1 MASLPRYQAL
11 LHLKRYSGAADIA
24 DDRTSTT
31 RSEGADWMAQ
41 NIYGKEDR
49 CSVASV
55 TGTAKGWN
63 EIACVLEITSIYSS
77 STGESLVIPL
87 YLNILAYPFISPL
100 SLFPKQLV
108 REEPSAGCL
117 EAGAASATFS
127 EHPEMIYGNL
137 FSHQMP
143 FLQLLHGAMQA
154 GEEEVELHL
163 QQYQYQH
170 EGFFTSCTQE
180 SNFQLLLRLQ
190 GQNCFKQLRT
200 AEMDTSRVVEQL
212 ESCITHA
219 SESETRGVV
228 HHKTP
233 ATVAA
238 TGPTRSAAG
247 VGPNERR
254 KRKRP
259 RQASTSKS
267 VQEVESQR
275 MTHIAVERN
284 RRRLMND
291 HLATLRSLMPS
302 SYVHRGDQASIIG
315 GAIDFVKELEQRLLS
330 LRTQKRLLESAAV
343 RLRPNDDEPRHTSVL
358 HDGFFI
364 SPQYTG
370 YSRSQQRRRYA
381 NGEEAQQEDGTGVDV
396 EATVVQGHVNLKV
409 ATRRR
414 RGQLARAIAA
424 MEELRLSVLHLN
436 VASLEPSSILY
447 SLSLKME
454 EACKLGSAD
463 EVATAVHQI
472 FSYINAC
479 C

>member
-1 MASLPRYQAL
+1 MYL
-11 LHLKRYSGAADIA
+11 LLRAGGKRQNLREKPELCF
-24 DDRTSTT
+24 DREEE
-31 RSEGADWMAQ
+31 RSEVVRSAAWRSRAAGVV
-41 NIYGKEDR
+41 KFT
-49 CSVASV
+49 SVAAALPAASM
-55 TGTAKGWN
+55 
-63 EIACVLEITSIYSS
+63 EQLR
-77 STGESLVIPL
+77 GEPINDAL
-87 YLNILAYPFISPL
+87 
-100 SLFPKQLV
+100 LV

-117 EAGAASATFS
+117 EAGAASAAFS

-143 FLQLLHGAMQA
+143 FLQLLQGAMQA
-154 GEEEVELHL
+154 GEEAEEEEVELHL

-170 EGFFTSCTQE
+170 ESFFTSCTQE

-190 GQNCFKQLRT
+190 SQNCFKQLRT

-267 VQEVESQR
+267 AQEVESQR

-302 SYVHRGDQASIIG
+302 SYVQRGDQASIIG

-330 LRTQKRLLESAAV
+330 LRAQKRLLESAAV
-343 RLRPNDDEPRHTSVL
+343 RSRPNDDEPRHTSVL

-370 YSRSQQRRRYA
+370 YLGSQQRRRDA
-381 NGEEAQQEDGTGVDV
+381 NGEEAQLEDGTGVDV

-409 ATRRR
+409 AAQRR
-414 RGQLARAIAA
+414 RGQLVRAIAA

-436 VASLEPSSILY
+436 VTSLEPSSILY

>member
-1 MASLPRYQAL
+1 MEQLRGEPINDAL
-11 LHLKRYSGAADIA
+11 L
-24 DDRTSTT
+24 
-31 RSEGADWMAQ
+31 
-41 NIYGKEDR
+41 
-49 CSVASV
+49 
-55 TGTAKGWN
+55 
-63 EIACVLEITSIYSS
+63 
-77 STGESLVIPL
+77 
-87 YLNILAYPFISPL
+87 
-100 SLFPKQLV
+100 LV
-108 REEPSAGCL
+108 REELSSGCL
-117 EAGAASATFS
+117 AAGAASATFS

-137 FSHQMP
+137 FSHQLP
-143 FLQLLHGAMQA
+143 FLQLLQGAMQA
-154 GEEEVELHL
+154 GEEAEEEEIELHL

-170 EGFFTSCTQE
+170 ESSFTSCTQE

-190 GQNCFKQLRT
+190 NQNCFKQLRT

-228 HHKTP
+228 HHKTS

-254 KRKRP
+254 KRKRT

-267 VQEVESQR
+267 AEEVESQR

-302 SYVHRGDQASIIG
+302 SYVQRGDQASIIG

-330 LRTQKRLLESAAV
+330 LRAQKRLLESAAV
-343 RLRPNDDEPRHTSVL
+343 RSRPNDDDEPRHTSVL
-358 HDGFFI
+358 HDGLFI

-370 YSRSQQRRRYA
+370 YSQSQQRRRDA
-381 NGEEAQQEDGTGVDV
+381 NGEEAQQQDATGVDV

-409 ATRRR
+409 AAQRR
-414 RGQLARAIAA
+414 RGQLVRAIAA
-424 MEELRLSVLHLN
+424 MEELCLSVLHLN
-436 VASLEPSSILY
+436 VTSLEPSSILY

-454 EACKLGSAD
+454 AACKLGSAD